1 MAPNKKV
8 TTKVGGL
15 KRSAQTQATPDS
27 SPRVTT
33 LKPLPHVPAVTLQLK
48 GSPVDVHLP
57 HSVPTA
63 PAVQTAPQVNHV
75 PNVPPNVQPNI
86 PPADVHLPPSV
97 PTAPAVPT
105 APQVNHVPYVPP
117 NVQPNIPPVEQG
129 GSAAPG
135 AATAHFG
142 VPTNPPVNNAV
153 PPQASVPEGL
163 QPPPHLQCTTVV
175 YQVRPWELLR
185 MWLLVQQ
192 LHRVGY
198 LLFLLSTMQRH
209 HSLQC
214 LQVFNPPYLQCK
226 TVVYRLRPWQVLKMW
241 RLLLELLL
249 WVKVLVITLFQT
261 DVSF

>member
-1 MAPNKKV
+1 MAPNKRV
-8 TTKVGGL
+8 STKVGGL

-33 LKPLPHVPAVTLQLK
+33 LKLLPHVPAVTLQSK
-48 GSPVDVHLP
+48 GSPADVHLP

-63 PAVQTAPQVNHV
+63 PAVQTAPQVYHV

-105 APQVNHVPYVPP
+105 APQVNHVPNVPP

-135 AATAHFG
+135 AATAHCG

-163 QPPPHLQCTTVV
+163 QPPPTSSAQQWSTRCVHSRSSKCSCCCSCGCGSKC
-175 YQVRPWELLR
+175 WEL
-185 MWLLVQQ
+185 
-192 LHRVGY
+192 HSSKRVC
-198 LLFLLSTMQRH
+198 LSKQAQRD
-209 HSLQC
+209 Q
-214 LQVFNPPYLQCK
+214 
-226 TVVYRLRPWQVLKMW
+226 
-241 RLLLELLL
+241 
-249 WVKVLVITLFQT
+249 
-261 DVSF
+261 D